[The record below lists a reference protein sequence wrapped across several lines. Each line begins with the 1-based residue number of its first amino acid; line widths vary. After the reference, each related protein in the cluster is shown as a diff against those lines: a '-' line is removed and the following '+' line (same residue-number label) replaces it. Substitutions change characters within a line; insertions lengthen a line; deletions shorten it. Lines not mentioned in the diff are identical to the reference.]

1 MSCCLLSTPSATT
14 TFTTTQLQI
23 NDEPAPCRQSPT
35 RLLWNAD
42 DNREREGHQIESG
55 GFSQYEYQ
63 RDLRE
68 RNKENIAAAHWNPKR
83 PRQQSIPLSTTDLS
97 GQSYSHY

>member
-1 MSCCLLSTPSATT
+1 MPAIANSAVIALCIVGAGIALLIGWA
-14 TFTTTQLQI
+14 I
-23 NDEPAPCRQSPT
+23 GHR
-35 RLLWNAD
+35 LWNAD